1 MNIHSIIPES
11 EINGPGSRL
20 VVFVQGCTRGCP
32 GCFNPDTHQNST
44 RTLLTP
50 EEIFEQNLRYL
61 GPTGAISVE
70 GITVSGGEPFLQP
83 RPLLGLLDL
92 ARSEYGLTTIVY
104 TGFTMEELTAEVEL
118 KSALE
123 LIDVL
128 IDGPFISALKEDS
141 TLARGSTNQRLHL
154 LTRRY
159 STDDFVMEGTTEV
172 IITPKGVLIETG
184 FRGKASPG
192 NPERVAG

>member
-11 EINGPGSRL
+11 EVNGPGSRI
-20 VVFVQGCTRGCP
+20 VVFFQGCTRGCP
-32 GCFNPDTHQNST
+32 GCFNPDTHPSAT

-50 EEIFEQNLRYL
+50 EEIFEKHLRYL

-83 RPLLGLLDL
+83 HALLGLLEL
-92 ARSEYGLTTIVY
+92 ARSEYGLSTVVY

-118 KSALE
+118 KPALE

-172 IITPKGVLIETG
+172 IITPEGVVIETG
-184 FRGKASPG
+184 FRGKASTEH
-192 NPERVAG
+192 PERIAG